1 MTSPRTHTYAWVLG
15 SVLVG
20 VTLVVSAILIP
31 LTSGLDV
38 HVGVSAYEPFPP
50 LHANWVPS
58 LDARAILPIA
68 VAVGTLALWN
78 RIERLGWRPFV
89 AVTWIA
95 SWLWTFT
102 LAYVDGTKGLS
113 EQWERP
119 GEYVYDAR
127 RVTSV
132 SDALSGFIDRIPL
145 DAPDHWFIHVA
156 GHPPGALLAFVGL
169 DRIGITDEFWIGVTV
184 MTIGSTAVI
193 AALVAVR
200 SLGDESLARR
210 TAPWLVLAPMAV
222 WMGVS
227 GDALFVAVTTWGL
240 ALLALASRRRGRTL
254 AAYAVPAGVL
264 LGYCVYLSYGL
275 VLLGLLAVAIL
286 IAAGTVRAL
295 PWACAGAL
303 AVAAAFTLAGFA
315 WWDAYPVLHERYYD
329 GVASR
334 RQYGYWVWANLAA
347 WTFTAG
353 LATWAAIPTG
363 LERLRERNPVAV
375 LGCAS
380 LLCIVVATL
389 SGMSK
394 AEVER
399 IWMPFTLWALLL
411 PALLP
416 SRWRTPMLV
425 GQAAT
430 GLLVQLL
437 LLTRW

>member
-1 MTSPRTHTYAWVLG
+1 MVTTRTRTYAWAVISTLTG
-15 SVLVG
+15 L
-20 VTLVVSAILIP
+20 TLVVAAIVVPAAADI
-31 LTSGLDV
+31 DV
-38 HVGVSAYEPFPP
+38 HVGISGYDPFPP
-50 LHANWVPS
+50 LHANWVPEFGP
-58 LDARAILPIA
+58 RGILPIV
-68 VAVGTLALWN
+68 VAVGVLVLWG
-78 RIERLGWRPFV
+78 RIDRLGWRAFV
-89 AVTWIA
+89 ATTWVA
-95 SWLWTFT
+95 TWLWTFT
-102 LAYVDGTKGLS
+102 LAYVDGPDGLS
-113 EQWERP
+113 EQWMRR

-132 SDALSGFIDRIPL
+132 SEALSGFIDRIPI

-169 DRIGITDEFWIGVTV
+169 DRVGITDEFWIGMTV
-184 MTIGSTAVI
+184 MTIGTTAVV

-200 SLGDESLARR
+200 ALGREPLARR
-210 TAPWLVLAPMAV
+210 AAPWLVLAPMAV

-227 GDALFVAVTTWGL
+227 GDTLFVAVAAWGL
-240 ALLALASRRRGRTL
+240 ALLAIASTRSRR
-254 AAYAVPAGVL
+254 AVPTYGVVAGVL
-264 LGYCVYLSYGL
+264 LGYSTYLSYGL
-275 VLLGLLAVAIL
+275 VLLCPLA
-286 IAAGTVRAL
+286 IAVLVVAGTARAL
-295 PWACAGAL
+295 PWALAGAL

-334 RQYGYWVWANLAA
+334 RQYGYWVWANIAA

-353 LATWAAIPTG
+353 LATWAAIPAG
-363 LERLRERNPVAV
+363 LRRVRERNPVAV
-375 LGCAS
+375 LGCTA
-380 LLCIVVATL
+380 LLCVLIATL

-399 IWMPFTLWALLL
+399 IWMPFTLWALML

-416 SRWRTPMLV
+416 VRWRTPLLA

-430 GLLVQLL
+430 GLLVQIL